1 MSEGVRGLTSG
12 ASPVYDA
19 RPHPRKPQEVGVAD
33 KYPFLSDAWFDAA
46 AKLISEHDAGAP
58 PGTSVLLNLE
68 VDHEPETIKFHMG
81 SRDGQT
87 LFGKGH
93 EDSADVTLSTDM
105 DTAKAVFVD
114 GNPQAGMQAF
124 MSGKVRVQGDMT
136 KLMMAQGSGGGNPAL
151 TEALQAITE

>member
-1 MSEGVRGLTSG
+1 M
-12 ASPVYDA
+12 
-19 RPHPRKPQEVGVAD
+19 AD

-46 AKLISEHDAGAP
+46 AKLISEHDTGAP
-58 PGTSVLLNLE
+58 PGASVLLNLE
-68 VDHEPETIKFHMG
+68 VEDGADKVNFHMG

-93 EDSADVTLSTDM
+93 DDGADVTLSTDM
-105 DTAKAVFVD
+105 ETAKAVFVD

-136 KLMMAQGSGGGNPAL
+136 KLMMAQGGGGNPAL
-151 TEALQAITE
+151 TEALQGITE